1 MYGIL
6 DISTSGMI
14 AQRVRAES
22 IASNLANRNTIL
34 DKDGNVNPYR
44 ARQVMFAP
52 GDPKASTPQG
62 RQMGVHVASI
72 AIDQSPFNMRYD
84 PGSPYAYKDGPNIG
98 FVPEPNIN
106 PAIEQI
112 NMLEASRAYE
122 ANAVAAEATK
132 QMISISLRLL
142 G

>member
-1 MYGIL
+1 MYGLL

-22 IASNLANRNTIL
+22 IAANIANRNTIL

-44 ARQVMFAP
+44 AREVMFAP
-52 GDPKASTPQG
+52 GDPTASTAQG
-62 RQMGVHVASI
+62 RKMGVHVA
-72 AIDQSPFNMRYD
+72 AIQVDQSPFNLRYD
-84 PGSPYAYKDGPNIG
+84 PGSPYAYKDGPNVG
-98 FVPEPNIN
+98 YVPEPNIN
-106 PAIEQI
+106 PAVEQI

-122 ANAVAAEATK
+122 ANAVAAEASK
-132 QMISISLRLL
+132 QMVQMSLRLL

>member
-1 MYGIL
+1 MYGTL

-22 IASNLANRNTIL
+22 IAGNLANKSTIL

-44 ARQVMFAP
+44 ARHVMFAP
-52 GDPKASTPQG
+52 GDPTASSAAG
-62 RQMGVHVASI
+62 KKLGVHVA
-72 AIDQSPFNMRYD
+72 AIELDQSAFNMRYD
-84 PGSPYAYKDGPNIG
+84 PDNPYAYKTGPNIG
-98 FVPEPNIN
+98 YVPEPNIN
-106 PAIEQI
+106 PAVEQI
-112 NMLEASRAYE
+112 NMLEAGRAYE

-132 QMISISLRLL
+132 QMIQISLRLL